1 MKMVQSSSIPKVWKR
16 ILKILE
22 ARLVVIEKPI
32 QPFTANPEASQGE
45 KCTDKN
51 AEEQKTQILSFIS
64 SIIDVETVN
73 EVLSSA
79 QQSLKNLE
87 GEI

>member
-1 MKMVQSSSIPKVWKR
+1 MNMVQSSSIPKVWKT

-32 QPFTANPEASQGE
+32 QPLSTNPEASQGE
-45 KCTDKN
+45 KSTDKN

-64 SIIDVETVN
+64 SIIEIAN
-73 EVLSSA
+73 EVLNSA